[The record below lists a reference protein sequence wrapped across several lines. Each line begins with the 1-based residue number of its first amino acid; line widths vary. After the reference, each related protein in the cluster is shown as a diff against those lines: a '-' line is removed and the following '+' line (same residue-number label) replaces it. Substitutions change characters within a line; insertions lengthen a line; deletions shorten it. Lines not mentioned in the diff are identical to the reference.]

1 MRIRGT
7 IHVLVLAVM
16 VSNLLWLY
24 GCGKDPDPCKGLSST
39 TAKFNF
45 QQKFYGI
52 DSIFNVD
59 TILLDPFRN
68 TFIAEVITFNSI
80 EDNATYTWKIG
91 EDPRTFSTKSFNLNF
106 NDAIG
111 KIETKLVVNKQPN
124 TTCFP
129 KDNGIDSTIQNL
141 YVLSGKDFKYAFEGT
156 FTGYD
161 TNNSKEIFDITIVD
175 FGPIPYPDPLDPP
188 GHYGLR
194 IYNLPKDCGNNNFTP
209 VEYTPVI
216 KQRTY
221 KHFYIEHDVS
231 PSSCGLPFS
240 ALGRVYD
247 HNNKIS
253 ITFLSYDFVKK
264 KLKPTS
270 RKFIGSRKK

>member
-1 MRIRGT
+1 MKIRAT

-24 GCGKDPDPCKGLSST
+24 GCGKDPDPCKGLSPT

-68 TFIAEVITFNSI
+68 TFIAEVMTFNSI

-106 NDAIG
+106 NNAIG

-141 YVLSGKDFKYAFEGT
+141 YVLSGKDFKYAFEGS
-156 FTGYD
+156 FTGYITANPKD
-161 TNNSKEIFDITIVD
+161 IFDISIVN
-175 FGPIPYPDPLDPP
+175 FGEIPLHDPYNP

-194 IYNLPKDCGNNNFTP
+194 IFNLPKGCGRDNINP
-209 VEYTPVI
+209 GEYSPPI
-216 KQRTY
+216 SQRTY
-221 KHFYIEHDVS
+221 RNFLIGSDGTTSVCE
-231 PSSCGLPFS
+231 PMPGI
-240 ALGRVYD
+240 GRVYD
-247 HNNKIS
+247 NNSKIE
-253 ITFLSYDFVKK
+253 IIFIKYDLNKK
-264 KLKPTS
+264 KYAPS
-270 RKFIGSRKK
+270 GQKFLGSRKK